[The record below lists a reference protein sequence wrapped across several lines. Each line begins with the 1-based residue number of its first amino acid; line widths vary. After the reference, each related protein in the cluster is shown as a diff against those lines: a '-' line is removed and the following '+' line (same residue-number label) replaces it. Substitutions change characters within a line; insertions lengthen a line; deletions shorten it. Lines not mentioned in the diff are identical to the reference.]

1 MNNNINQNQSNL
13 NFINNFD
20 INKFKVSNLQLEKIL
35 TYHYDAVQYVQLLKN
50 GNIISCS
57 IDYLIKIYN
66 PFTSQI
72 ENTLKYGKNPINYIH
87 QLKNGK
93 IAFCSYKS
101 IFILNNN
108 SYDIFQLIEF
118 AHEGSIYKVKEL
130 NNLNLISISQDGFIK
145 IWKLINNEYEIINE
159 IKENGPINDV
169 LEFKENII
177 IFDNNREKKLII
189 FDLNLNQKI
198 KIISNEN
205 IFNYALFNFIK
216 LNDNNILYSGNYIMI
231 TIDINSYEIINE
243 SRILGINSTIFK
255 LCDNNFLI
263 GNRSGDCNQIKFDEK
278 KNDMK
283 LISDKNNIHDE
294 SVYCFIVLKNK
305 RIVSCS
311 YDGTIKIWKEK

>member
-35 TYHYDAVQYVQLLKN
+35 TYHYDAVQYIQLLKN

-145 IWKLINNEYEIINE
+145 IWKLINNYYEIINE

-231 TIDINSYEIINE
+231 TIDINSYAIINE

-283 LISDKNNIHDE
+283 LISDKSNIHDE

>member
-93 IAFCSYKS
+93 ITFCSYKS

-145 IWKLINNEYEIINE
+145 IWKLINNYYEIINE